1 MRRMLREKFEYD
13 KIDNF
18 PAYMLDYV
26 VNGERGDLEE
36 REIDAFEDWMDQNG
50 YVSISTVPDEEW
62 SEDFCSHPAFGP
74 ACDCV
79 PVYAERCETGDRSG
93 KSRMI
98 KENASY
104 RGATVAKVKRDL
116 SRKLKRAGVKYIREV
131 MGFGSGDQIEMWS
144 KNGEVV
150 DVILRGQ
157 SGDPSHIEAIL
168 LHTGDK
174 DREYIDAFGNAEAAV
189 DSAVEWLV
197 NKMEK
202 KNESRQRRGRML
214 NEGPGAGYEIYVR
227 NMEIVDDP
235 EIIINSNGNVKISA
249 DVKFYADAY
258 GYDWST
264 ENVAKYVGDDALE
277 GPYTGTIEFEIPN
290 EGDNLNYAKD
300 EFYKGK
306 TFEEMKT
313 WYGGGWFFVPFKGY
327 LDVVL
332 YYDEFWEVEFEE
344 EESANGTLHFSDD
357 AFSKFVSF
365 SHDFEYRCYRLREEV
380 QAYLEKN
387 GLVCDWSDEYLE
399 EFVASWVDDTD
410 EISDS
415 TIEEIVDEMK
425 DRDAVYDPDWND
437 LEKKNESRQRRGR
450 MLKED
455 VEFIPEEEIS
465 VFEIKRMMKRMKD
478 GGKIIMRVEGGWV
491 WCDTWS
497 DYKTW
502 LKNQR

>member
-50 YVSISTVPDEEW
+50 YVSINPVSDEEW

-79 PVYAERCETGDRSG
+79 PVYAERGETGDRSG

-116 SRKLKRAGVKYIREV
+116 SRKLKRAGFKYIREV
-131 MGFGSGDQIEMWS
+131 MGLGGSGDHIEMWS

-174 DREYIDAFGNAEAAV
+174 DREYIDAYGNAEAAV

-214 NEGPGAGYEIYVR
+214 RESNDVYEIYAVYLDEPGMTSVEDR
-227 NMEIVDDP
+227 AEDYYYDTVEEAKRAARDLVSSCDKPVAVEIYRSERSDDGEVDENSAEIVYSIANKP
-235 EIIINSNGNVKISA
+235 KNIIDGLRKKSGV
-249 DVKFYADAY
+249 
-258 GYDWST
+258 
-264 ENVAKYVGDDALE
+264 
-277 GPYTGTIEFEIPN
+277 
-290 EGDNLNYAKD
+290 
-300 EFYKGK
+300 
-306 TFEEMKT
+306 
-313 WYGGGWFFVPFKGY
+313 
-327 LDVVL
+327 
-332 YYDEFWEVEFEE
+332 
-344 EESANGTLHFSDD
+344 
-357 AFSKFVSF
+357 
-365 SHDFEYRCYRLREEV
+365 DFEF
-380 QAYLEKN
+380 
-387 GLVCDWSDEYLE
+387 DEYLE
-399 EFVASWVDDTD
+399 
-410 EISDS
+410 I
-415 TIEEIVDEMK
+415 
-425 DRDAVYDPDWND
+425 
-437 LEKKNESRQRRGR
+437 
-450 MLKED
+450 
-455 VEFIPEEEIS
+455 
-465 VFEIKRMMKRMKD
+465 
-478 GGKIIMRVEGGWV
+478 
-491 WCDTWS
+491 
-497 DYKTW
+497 
-502 LKNQR
+502 